1 MAKRSLKAEPVR
13 GRQGT
18 DGARSPADR
27 EPAGRGRNHTEP
39 SCPRHRRREGKILR
53 PRLAC
58 AVDGTGGAGGLL
70 GYPIIRSLLR
80 VPREREART
89 AFSAAAGRLG
99 FAALRADMLRFGGW
113 LAREAGVVPGDRVA
127 ICLPKSLEM
136 VRALHGVMAAGA
148 AYVGLE
154 FRGPPARLGGIIAS
168 TAPRL
173 LLTTPETARQLAAEG
188 GIPALPPVLA
198 IEAAEGGQGLE
209 ALLRGATPLAD
220 AVAVDPDDLAAIVFT
235 SGSTGAPKGVMRT
248 HRNLLEDVLSHL
260 RGEGFG
266 PEDMRPDNSGLQHVF
281 PTLFYPAACGC
292 RVHLM
297 TEQDVMFPEI
307 VTEIL
312 ERERATVWGCAATA
326 LRLMIERGEL
336 GRRNLGSL
344 RLVKSYG
351 EALSV
356 DLLRSVKAA
365 FPQARVV
372 SAYGATEA
380 PNIARFEATAD
391 LPAGLRAVPLGRVQD
406 HHRLELCD
414 DSGREAA
421 PGEIGEICTRGPS
434 VSPGYWKDPALTAAR
449 QLRGIANSY
458 RTGDL
463 AFADHAGILHFAGR
477 RDHLVKLRGHRFD
490 LGEIEAA
497 LKRHPAV
504 RDAVAIALSRP
515 EGETDILAVVET
527 TGSAGLEA
535 TLRKLCAEWLP
546 RAARPLRVAF
556 AEELPRLSNGK
567 VDRQRIRTRFA
578 PDAAPDAVRPEG

>member
-1 MAKRSLKAEPVR
+1 MLE
-13 GRQGT
+13 
-18 DGARSPADR
+18 
-27 EPAGRGRNHTEP
+27 
-39 SCPRHRRREGKILR
+39 
-53 PRLAC
+53 
-58 AVDGTGGAGGLL
+58 
-70 GYPIIRSLLR
+70 YPIIRSLLR
-80 VPREREART
+80 MPREREART
-89 AFSAAAGRLG
+89 AFSAAANRLS

-113 LAREAGVVPGDRVA
+113 LVHEAGVRPGDRVA

-154 FRGPPARLGGIIAS
+154 FRGPPARLAGIAAA

-173 LLTTPETARQLAAEG
+173 LLTTPEAARQLAAEG
-188 GIPALPPVLA
+188 GLAALPPVLA
-198 IEAAEGGQGLE
+198 IEAAEGGLGLD
-209 ALLRGATPLAD
+209 ALLRSATPLVD
-220 AVAVDPDDLAAIVFT
+220 TVAAGADDLAAIVFT
-235 SGSTGAPKGVMRT
+235 SGSTGAPKGVMRS
-248 HRNLLEDVLSHL
+248 HRNLVEDVLSHL
-260 RGEGFG
+260 RGEGLG

-336 GRRNLGSL
+336 GRRDLRRL

-356 DLLRSVKAA
+356 ELLRSVKIA

-391 LPAGLRAVPLGRVQD
+391 LPTGLRAVPLGRVQD

-414 DSGREAA
+414 D
-421 PGEIGEICTRGPS
+421 
-434 VSPGYWKDPALTAAR
+434 
-449 QLRGIANSY
+449 
-458 RTGDL
+458 
-463 AFADHAGILHFAGR
+463 
-477 RDHLVKLRGHRFD
+477 
-490 LGEIEAA
+490 LG
-497 LKRHPAV
+497 
-504 RDAVAIALSRP
+504 
-515 EGETDILAVVET
+515 
-527 TGSAGLEA
+527 
-535 TLRKLCAEWLP
+535 
-546 RAARPLRVAF
+546 
-556 AEELPRLSNGK
+556 
-567 VDRQRIRTRFA
+567 
-578 PDAAPDAVRPEG
+578 